1 MNSNKE
7 LQRHYRTQ
15 AILSIRNW
23 IALTAIAII
32 GIAVAVF
39 SPRAD
44 PLDASAVKN
53 RSIVRQIHVVDSTSN
68 GFRVVYATKEA
79 VTADRLYEIQ
89 TRPAVRDS
97 LEQLKLAAPLYFGD
111 MLHTDIYDFAEFAV
125 PFDPADIHIHNI
137 FVFGPDKERL
147 YIGDNPRLQNE
158 AKWINS
164 GTGQGLLY
172 IRNEDIY
179 FASFRRRRVY
189 RYFKCRGLNEVAD
202 NDEHFSHFTEAER
215 VY

>member
-23 IALTAIAII
+23 IALTTIAII
-32 GIAVAVF
+32 GIALAVF
-39 SPRAD
+39 RPRAD

-53 RSIVRQIHVVDSTSN
+53 TSIVRQIHVVDSANN
-68 GFRVVYATKEA
+68 GFRVVYATKEN

-97 LEQLKLAAPLYFGD
+97 LERLKLAAPRHFGN
-111 MLHTDIYDFAEFAV
+111 MLHTDIYDFASFAV
-125 PFDPADIHIHNI
+125 PFDPPDVRIHNI
-137 FVFGPDKERL
+137 FVFGPDKQRL
-147 YIGDNPRLQNE
+147 YIGDNPRLENE

-164 GTGQGLLY
+164 GTAQGLLF
-172 IRNEDIY
+172 IKAEDIY
-179 FASFRRRRVY
+179 YNQTRRRRVY
-189 RYFKCRGLNEVAD
+189 RYFRCSGIEESSHT
-202 NDEHFSHFTEAER
+202 DEHFSHFTEEER
-215 VY
+215 IY